1 MTRPTRPHGG
11 RPRAT
16 GQGKRRA
23 VPHPRARLPRVP
35 ETPHQA
41 PRGRR
46 RRSAPRTLALGDP
59 GRRLRAVGL
68 VLAMVLSLFV
78 GRLVQLQGIEAK
90 AYADTA
96 SEQRLRTAVL
106 TAERGDITDVHGAA
120 FATTVK
126 AVNVTADQT
135 QVVDPEAEARALAP
149 IVNLR
154 VGDLVGRLTG
164 TARFSYV
171 AQEVSPKQW
180 QRILGLRLPG
190 IYHES
195 TTKRVYPQR
204 QLAANVVGFVGYD
217 NAGLGGIESAYQ
229 GELAGHN
236 GERTYEASAGGS
248 EIPTPQTQAQDPVP
262 GSTIRLTIDRD
273 IQYVAQTQLAQ
284 EVTASGATSGTVVVM
299 DPGTGHILALAT
311 VPTFDPNHP
320 GDAPSQD
327 RGNRALSDIYEPGS
341 TSKVMTMA
349 AALDA
354 GVITPTSRFTVP
366 GTLSR
371 GGQTFHDDIAHGT
384 LRLTPSGILA
394 MSSNLGTMEVAERL
408 GAHRLYDKLKA
419 FGIAE
424 PTGLNFPG
432 ESTGLLPNVSTWG
445 PTEFATIAFG
455 QGLSLNSVQATSVFA
470 TIANGG
476 VRVQPTL
483 VDGIETP
490 DGTFMRSHAPV
501 RRRVVSADA
510 AHALSR
516 MMEGVVSD
524 RGTAPQAQI
533 PGYRVAGK
541 TGTANRVD
549 PTCGCYRGYTASFI
563 GFAPADH
570 PALVIS
576 VTLQNPVNGHF
587 GGLLAGPVFKRVM
600 SYSLAHLGIPPTGTQ
615 PPHLRLTW

>member
-1 MTRPTRPHGG
+1 V
-11 RPRAT
+11 A
-16 GQGKRRA
+16 
-23 VPHPRARLPRVP
+23 
-35 ETPHQA
+35 
-41 PRGRR
+41 
-46 RRSAPRTLALGDP
+46 LADP
-59 GRRLRAVGL
+59 GRRLRTVGL
-68 VLAMVLSLFV
+68 VLAMVLSLFI

-96 SEQRLRTAVL
+96 AQQRLRTVVL
-106 TAERGDITDVHGAA
+106 TAERGEITDVHGAA

-135 QVVDPEAEARALAP
+135 QVLDPTAEAQQLAP
-149 IVNLR
+149 IVHIPAT
-154 VGDLVGRLTG
+154 DLAGRLTG
-164 TARFSYV
+164 TLRFSYV
-171 AQEVSPKQW
+171 AQGVSPAQW
-180 QRILGLRLPG
+180 QRVLQLRLPG

-195 TTKRVYPQR
+195 TTKRVYPQGA
-204 QLAANVVGFVGYD
+204 LAADVVGFVGYD
-217 NAGLGGIESAYQ
+217 GSGLGGIESAYQ
-229 GELAGHN
+229 SQLSGRN

-248 EIPTPQTQAQDPVP
+248 EIPTAQTQGQDPIQ
-262 GSTIRLTIDRD
+262 GSAVRLTLDRD
-273 IQYVAQTQLAQ
+273 IQYVAQTQLAH
-284 EVTASGATSGTVVVM
+284 EVAASGAVSGTVVVM
-299 DPGTGHILALAT
+299 DPATGRILALAA
-311 VPTFDPNHP
+311 VPTFNPNRP
-320 GDAPSQD
+320 GNSPSQN

-354 GVITPTSRFTVP
+354 GVITPNSHFTVP
-366 GTLSR
+366 GTLTR
-371 GGQTFHDDIAHGT
+371 GGHTFHDDIAHGT
-384 LRLTPSGILA
+384 LHLTPSGILA
-394 MSSNLGTMEVAERL
+394 LSSNLGTMEVGERL
-408 GAHRLYDKLKA
+408 GPQRLYTALKG

-470 TIANGG
+470 TIANDG

-483 VDGIETP
+483 VDGVMAP
-490 DGTFMRSHAPV
+490 DGTFVGSPAPQ
-501 RRRVVSADA
+501 RHRVVSAQA
-510 AHALSR
+510 AQALSR

-524 RGTAPQAQI
+524 QGTAPAAQI

-549 PTCGCYRGYTASFI
+549 PSCGCYRGYTASFI

-570 PALVIS
+570 PALVVS

-587 GGLLAGPVFKRVM
+587 GGLLAAPVFKRVM
-600 SYSLAHLGIPPTGTQ
+600 SYALAHLGIPPTGTQ
-615 PPHLRLTW
+615 PPHLHLTW